1 MNNYTNPISLIKEEF
16 LEATTIAEKSLIIFI
31 AAWAAMLAFLVVGG
45 VSILFYEIITNP
57 STFNSVTFGVFD
69 TLG

>member
-1 MNNYTNPISLIKEEF
+1 MKLLNPLFLIKEE
-16 LEATTIAEKSLIIFI
+16 LSEAATFSEKFIILFI
-31 AAWAAMLAFLVVGG
+31 ASWAAMLSSLVIMGVGAI
-45 VSILFYEIITNP
+45 VFEMITNP

>member
-1 MNNYTNPISLIKEEF
+1 MKLLNPLSLIKEE
-16 LEATTIAEKSLIIFI
+16 LSEATTFSEKFIILFI
-31 AAWAAMLAFLVVGG
+31 ASWAAMLSSLVVMG
-45 VSILFYEIITNP
+45 VGAIVFEMITNP